1 MTNKCRFLF
10 TVLVLLLTC
19 SLMHSPQTCA
29 QPMTH
34 VVQKGD
40 TLWDICELYYG
51 DPNLWPKLWE
61 MNQFITNPH
70 LLEPGDVVT
79 LLEGVPILRHD
90 EEKAAGKEPEKPKP
104 VAAGPIGID
113 VSALTNVDALGY
125 LSDAEAELWG
135 DLFASENDRM
145 LLSPG
150 DTVYVRITK
159 RGKRIKPG
167 DEFSICKQSQL
178 IKHPITGEKMG
189 YLLSV
194 RGRLVIEEP
203 VGLTHEKDEL
213 VPKKNIYKATLLN
226 CFKTLSVGDSIIPYV
241 SASHCVLP
249 RSMNRSLVGN
259 VVATQDETSI
269 LATSAV
275 VYIDCGLEKGVQ
287 KGHLF
292 QVIRKHVVPDPDA
305 QGFRLTRKP
314 ELILPDVHLATILV
328 LESRKKTA
336 TAVVISS
343 EEDFPVGSHIN
354 ALSWSGAPPDI
365 LSKIATCSLE

>member
-1 MTNKCRFLF
+1 MTNKCRFLL
-10 TVLVLLLTC
+10 TVFMLLLAC
-19 SLMHSPQTCA
+19 SLMHSPQSCA

-70 LLEPGDVVT
+70 LLEPGDMIT
-79 LLEGVPILRHD
+79 LLEDVPTL
-90 EEKAAGKEPEKPKP
+90 KPKEEEVAVQKSEERKPMGP
-104 VAAGPIGID
+104 VGID
-113 VSALTNVDALGY
+113 VSGLTNMESLGY
-125 LSDAEAELWG
+125 LSDVEAELWG
-135 DLFASENDRM
+135 DLFASEDEKM

-150 DTVYVRITK
+150 DKVYVRITK
-159 RGKRIKPG
+159 QGVRIEPG
-167 DEFSICKQSQL
+167 DKFSICKRSPL
-178 IKHPITGEKMG
+178 IKHPITKEEIG
-189 YLLSV
+189 YVITV
-194 RGRLVIEEP
+194 RGRLVIDEP
-203 VGLTHEKDEL
+203 VGHTVEEGKL

-226 CFKTLSVGDSIIPYV
+226 CFKTLGVGDSIVPYEPV
-241 SASHCVLP
+241 SSPCVLP
-249 RSMNRSLVGN
+249 RSINKSVAGH

-275 VYIDCGLEKGVQ
+275 VYIDCGLDKGIQ

-292 QVIRKHVVPDPDA
+292 QVIREHVVPDPDA
-305 QGFRLTRKP
+305 KGFRLTKKP

-328 LESRKKTA
+328 LESRRKTA
-336 TAVVISS
+336 TAVVVSS
-343 EEDFPVGSHIN
+343 EEDFPVGSPIN
-354 ALSWSGAPPDI
+354 ALSWSGEPEI